1 MHPFLHRELL
11 ILWLCNCTSEANIF
25 RAVKL
30 PQACTKSNF
39 MKSVRSDV
47 TTKCAVILSC
57 NAGCYE
63 DLAPETLSST
73 SLLVVIIFSDYSD

>member
-1 MHPFLHRELL
+1 MYL
-11 ILWLCNCTSEANIF
+11 
-25 RAVKL
+25 KL
-30 PQACTKSNF
+30 APNQIF

-73 SLLVVIIFSDYSD
+73 SLLVVITFSDYSD